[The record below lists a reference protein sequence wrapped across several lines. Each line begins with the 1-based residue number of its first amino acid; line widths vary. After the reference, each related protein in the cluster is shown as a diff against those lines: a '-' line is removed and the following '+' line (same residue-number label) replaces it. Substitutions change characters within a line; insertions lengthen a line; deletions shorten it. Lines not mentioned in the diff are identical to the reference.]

1 MGFLDSM
8 KDFAGKVGNTVE
20 KGAKSV
26 SDGSKKMAEK
36 SKIKKEISQLEA
48 EINSAYISIGK
59 VYFDRIAASPEP
71 ECQNAVE
78 TIVKTS
84 ERLEK
89 LRMSLCML
97 DDKLIC
103 SSCGADVAR
112 GQKFCDKCGAKI
124 DEIIIEEKEEPV
136 ITSESVNVS
145 ETVDIPESVNTSE
158 TISEYNGKVCPEC
171 NTPVEDDQQF
181 CVKCGRKL

>member
-36 SKIKKEISQLEA
+36 SKIKKEISQLET

-59 VYFDRIAASPEP
+59 VYFDRIADSPEP

-78 TIVKTS
+78 TIIKTGK
-84 ERLEK
+84 RLEQ
-89 LRMSLCML
+89 LRKNLCLL
-97 DDKLIC
+97 DDKMIC
-103 SSCGADVAR
+103 PSCGADVAK

-124 DEIIIEEKEEPV
+124 DEVIIEEKEEPV
-136 ITSESVNVS
+136 ITPEPA
-145 ETVDIPESVNTSE
+145 EMPEPADIPET
-158 TISEYNGKVCPEC
+158 TAEYNGKVCPEC